1 MRKWEPVPTLIPAPV
16 DSHQYE
22 QSLAEV
28 AEILYKSLKL
38 AEKVKNVSSQKPEL
52 SRNDCGSK
60 QEARYE

>member
-16 DSHQYE
+16 DPRQYE
-22 QSLAEV
+22 QCLAEI

-38 AEKVKNVSSQKPEL
+38 AEKTKNVSPPRPEL
-52 SRNDCGSK
+52 SRDDRGSK

>member
-1 MRKWEPVPTLIPAPV
+1 MKNWKPTPTLIPAPV
-16 DSHQYE
+16 DNSQYE
-22 QSLAEV
+22 QNLAEV

-38 AEKVKNVSSQKPEL
+38 AEKVKNVSPPKPEL